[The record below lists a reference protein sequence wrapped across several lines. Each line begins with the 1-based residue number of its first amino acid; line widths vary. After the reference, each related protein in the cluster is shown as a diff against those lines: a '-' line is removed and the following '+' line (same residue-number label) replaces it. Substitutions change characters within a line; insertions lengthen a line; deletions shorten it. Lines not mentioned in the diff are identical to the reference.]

1 MTSKC
6 LKVIEAIMQGICNQP
21 QEKRSVS
28 IEKKTGISFMEP
40 LIDYEKLASTI
51 VDAQKKANEPNQ
63 NEVGRKRIGIFRSIC
78 YILAGKSSDDGRY
91 LVGPFTLLVSII
103 FKLLATAGLIALV
116 GLDVSIISKWNKPL
130 TSKETILLSLM
141 LVFLNLVS
149 VLIIVLFIGAAN
161 DVEKEKDKSLVLGAF
176 SGLISVAALIVA
188 IIALCRGL

>member
-1 MTSKC
+1 MMSKC

-21 QEKRSVS
+21 QEKQSVS
-28 IEKKTGISFMEP
+28 IEKKTGSSFMEP
-40 LIDYEKLASTI
+40 LIDYEKLAATI
-51 VDAQKKANEPNQ
+51 VEAQKKANEPNQ

-78 YILAGKSSDDGRY
+78 YILAGKSSDDGKY

-103 FKLLATAGLIALV
+103 FRLLATAGLIALV